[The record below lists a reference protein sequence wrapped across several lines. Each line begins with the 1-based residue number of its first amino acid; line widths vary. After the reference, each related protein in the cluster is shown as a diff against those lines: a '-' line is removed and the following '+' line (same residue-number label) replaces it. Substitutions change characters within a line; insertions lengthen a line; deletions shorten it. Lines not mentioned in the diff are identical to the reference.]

1 MGTKKTTN
9 GKPKASPAA
18 CCGDR
23 QRRTGAGMMVPSA
36 VPLLLSIPGGVAVA
50 QGLRSLGQFV
60 EPSSDP
66 ESAGRYLLEILTAQ
80 SVDR

>member
-1 MGTKKTTN
+1 
-9 GKPKASPAA
+9 
-18 CCGDR
+18 
-23 QRRTGAGMMVPSA
+23 MMVPSA